1 MARGIKGGIKKRET
15 DPASNQFPKCSPQPE
30 THKELTELGREE
42 KGGDRG
48 NLVEENES
56 QKRERAIK
64 PVITLSSKNG
74 Y

>member
-1 MARGIKGGIKKRET
+1 MTRRRKGGIKRTET
-15 DPASNQFPKCSPQPE
+15 DPPSNQLPKCSPCPE
-30 THKELTELGREE
+30 HTKRFIELGREE

-64 PVITLSSKNG
+64 PVITLLSKNG